1 MFKRIM
7 VAVDGSHTSEL
18 ALHEAIKLAKELDS
32 KLLVLHVVD
41 SILLNWPEGGDL
53 LVVAETLREAGKQLL
68 RKTEAILAEEGVA
81 VETKLQEI
89 EIPGPRIAEVIVAEA
104 EKWPADLIIIGSHGR
119 RGVSRLLLGS
129 VAENVTRISHAPVMI
144 IRGK

>member
-32 KLLVLHVVD
+32 QLLVLHVLD
-41 SILLNWPEGGDL
+41 SISLNWPEGGDL

-68 RKTEAILAEEGVA
+68 NKTEAQLAKEGVTA
-81 VETKLQEI
+81 EMKLQEI
-89 EIPGPRIAEVIVAEA
+89 EIPGPRVAEVIVAEA

-129 VAENVTRISHAPVMI
+129 VAENVTRISLAPVMI